1 MKLFFMFT
9 VSIATVIDTMDS
21 VKVLPMYSMISAE
34 NGGMAPLIRVFG
46 CVVVVSGQL
55 CFPPHPLTH
64 HFVPREV
71 PLVPV

>member
-1 MKLFFMFT
+1 MPANGRWDLTRRLKGKQASAMKLFFMFT

-46 CVVVVSGQL
+46 CVWW
-55 CFPPHPLTH
+55 
-64 HFVPREV
+64 
-71 PLVPV
+71 